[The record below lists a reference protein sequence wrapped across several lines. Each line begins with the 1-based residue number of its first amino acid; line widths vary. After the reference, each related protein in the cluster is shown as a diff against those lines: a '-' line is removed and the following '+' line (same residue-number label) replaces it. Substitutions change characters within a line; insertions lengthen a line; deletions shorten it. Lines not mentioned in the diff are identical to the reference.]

1 MIWAAVL
8 GVGVA
13 ILAVIARAIVPL
25 AVRPV
30 AAGRIPGSGGGL
42 LGIGLSF
49 ALVTGTLYV
58 ANPDH
63 LAAPWPR
70 AVEAA
75 SLAAL
80 AGVLWLPWFLVLY
93 TGRLKGMRGEEAE

>member
-1 MIWAAVL
+1 MIWALVL
-8 GVGVA
+8 GAGAA

-25 AVRPV
+25 AVRLV
-30 AAGRIPGSGGGL
+30 AAGHVPGAGGGI
-42 LGIGLSF
+42 LGIALCF
-49 ALVTGTLYV
+49 ALVAGVLFV

-63 LAAPWPR
+63 LAALQPR

-80 AGVLWLPWFLVLY
+80 AGIVWLPWFLLLY
-93 TGRLKGMRGEEAE
+93 SGRLKEMRGEDR

>member
-1 MIWAAVL
+1 MIWIGVL
-8 GVGVA
+8 GVGAA
-13 ILAVIARAIVPL
+13 ILAVIARGIVPL
-25 AVRPV
+25 ALRLV
-30 AAGRIPGSGGGL
+30 AAGHVPGAGGGI
-42 LGIGLSF
+42 LGIALSF
-49 ALVTGTLYV
+49 ALVTGVLFV

-63 LAAPWPR
+63 LAALQPR

-93 TGRLKGMRGEEAE
+93 AGRLKEMRGE